1 MLGRMNHKLELQ
13 GEMNNLRYAD
23 DTTLTTE
30 SKEELKILLMREKE
44 ESEKAGLKLSV
55 QKTKIIASGPIT
67 SWQIEG
73 GKGEAVRDFLF
84 SISKHT
90 VDSHEI
96 KRCSLFGGKA
106 MVNLESALKSRD
118 TTLLQRSI

>member
-1 MLGRMNHKLELQ
+1 MAHSFIELRDIA
-13 GEMNNLRYAD
+13 GSNSLRYAD
-23 DTTLTTE
+23 DTTLTAE
-30 SKEELKILLMREKE
+30 SEEELESLLMRVKE

-96 KRCSLFGGKA
+96 KRCSLFGRKA